1 MQGIQPRTLSD
12 EELLKY
18 AYLLFP
24 NGLDAEWT
32 KEVLKRFA
40 EALDNITLVNFA

>member
-18 AYLLFP
+18 AHLLFT

-32 KEVLKRFA
+32 AEVLKRFA
-40 EALDNITLVNFA
+40 ASLDKIALVNTI

>member
-18 AYLLFP
+18 AHLLFP

-32 KEVLKRFA
+32 AEVLKRFA
-40 EALDNITLVNFA
+40 IALDKIALVALI